1 MQLDDEQHDSLS
13 QMLKEHLSNRLD
25 AQSGKSAAHFAATV
39 MRDPKVNATPRPVS
53 RPWMSGILSTG
64 AVAAAIVIAF
74 SVVMYRAKNKPPY
87 AINPPPAVV
96 PTPVIDDDDE
106 PIERTLYWRETDEG
120 TVYIDDDTPARKIR
134 RQQVEQV
141 TWTDQESGE
150 PRTSYSVP
158 QEEVVLVAYNKY

>member
-1 MQLDDEQHDSLS
+1 MKLDDEQRDSLG
-13 QMLKEHLSNRLD
+13 QTLKEHLSNRLD
-25 AQSGKSAAHFAATV
+25 AQTGKAAARFAAAV
-39 MRDPKVNATPRPVS
+39 MRDPKLNAAPRPIS
-53 RPWMSGILSTG
+53 RGWISGILSTG

-74 SVVMYRAKNKPPY
+74 SVVMYRAKTKQNVSMIP
-87 AINPPPAVV
+87 
-96 PTPVIDDDDE
+96 PTPTAVAAQSPDDDD
-106 PIERTLYWRETDEG
+106 PVERTLYWRETDEG